1 MHAGRVRPEHA
12 LPSKKR
18 TGDDD
23 LRELATVPLA
33 PASADGR
40 PESVLPKK
48 EIGDDELRGLASE
61 PLAPTSTD
69 GSPVAA
75 LSSTKIAGDAVVRE
89 LARRRFEALQSRYAL
104 HEALRSRIDDYVG
117 YAADDSMSFGAIK
130 NATAAFYVCEK
141 VLVGWTE

>member
-18 TGDDD
+18 IGDDD

-40 PESVLPKK
+40 PESALPSKK

-69 GSPVAA
+69 GSPVVA
-75 LSSTKIAGDAVVRE
+75 LSLDIHW
-89 LARRRFEALQSRYAL
+89 RRYQ
-104 HEALRSRIDDYVG
+104 LRSVQ
-117 YAADDSMSFGAIK
+117 
-130 NATAAFYVCEK
+130 
-141 VLVGWTE
+141 